1 MLESRVPLDVQV
13 GKKLDQ
19 WFGWKA
25 DSAHELSTIVRNGV
39 DPDIINK
46 LLNHGFSNQDLK
58 WVINPRTLRHRLQ
71 KKEMLT
77 LDEAAKA
84 VRVARLTAQAE
95 VIFSDPEK
103 AERWL
108 SKPKKN
114 LNGQTPKE
122 AMQDEFGATLVEQLL
137 RKIDGGF
144 Y

>member
-1 MLESRVPLDVQV
+1 MLESRVPLEIEV

-25 DSAHELSTIVRNGV
+25 VSTHELSTIVRNGV
-39 DPDIINK
+39 SPDIMNK
-46 LLNHGFSNQDLK
+46 LLSHGFSKEELK

-71 KKEMLT
+71 NNELLT

-95 VIFSDPEK
+95 VIFSNSEK

-122 AMQDEFGATLVEQLL
+122 AMKDEFGATLVEQML